1 MSNIFQ
7 RIFGRPEVDTSYQD
21 FQMEEARRAR
31 SDEEA
36 RQLRIDNGMRRIA
49 AIFDGG
55 TFRPMVNPP
64 LPTANDHTA
73 INAALQPGR
82 VAQPGEAFEGM
93 NPLLAQREKAQKD
106 FYLPQLD
113 RQRDN
118 AQKELTFALAR
129 AGLLNSSTAGERQ
142 GDLGQDFA
150 LERGA
155 TLSKIA
161 SDIAGRK
168 TWLNQQRAAIEGGLR
183 ASGDQTGASNQALST
198 MASFAE
204 DQPTMNPLG
213 HLFAGVSEG
222 IGSAQRG
229 AEAAEIRRTYGAD
242 PLRTRT
248 GRVVGM

>member
-7 RIFGRPEVDTSYQD
+7 RIFGGPKVDTSYQD

-55 TFRPMVNPP
+55 TFRPMVNP
-64 LPTANDHTA
+64 TATNVNAGVRGA
-73 INAALQPGR
+73 IAGGMAP
-82 VAQPGEAFEGM
+82 PGETFEGM
-93 NPLLAQREKAQKD
+93 APLLAQREKAQKD
-106 FYLPQLD
+106 FYLPQID

-198 MASFAE
+198 MSSFAE
-204 DQPTMNPLG
+204 DQPTMSPLG

-242 PLRTRT
+242 PLRTRS